1 MHWYNVPSPSPILPP
16 PPEKN
21 PTKNKKK
28 TQNILVVRI
37 KNTPANISFDN
48 DIMKIRT
55 KTKKIPMVKIL
66 ILSAVYPLIT

>member
-1 MHWYNVPSPSPILPP
+1 MSLPPPPSSPP

-28 TQNILVVRI
+28 PQNILVVRI